1 MFLCMLFSA
10 VQILDKSAFSAMSS
24 VVFVDLFGGISGEL
38 LLLGLS
44 PRFPLMISGVPSHSP
59 NFSAITF

>member
-1 MFLCMLFSA
+1 
-10 VQILDKSAFSAMSS
+10 MSS
-24 VVFVDLFGGISGEL
+24 EVFADLFGGISGEL

-59 NFSAITF
+59 IRHYVLLQRVSKADYSKNAAVHV

>member
-1 MFLCMLFSA
+1 
-10 VQILDKSAFSAMSS
+10 MSS
-24 VVFVDLFGGISGEL
+24 VVFAELFGGISGEL

-59 NFSAITF
+59 NFSALRFDAES